1 MKNRLNV
8 VRPGRSQPAHSRTM
22 RRGFTLIE
30 VIVAIT
36 VLAGVVLTMSMNTTK
51 SSRNVATS
59 GTRSRAQALLDQQI
73 ARARIWPTYSTLSQL
88 ALAQYNVSNNGLT
101 PTTAISIDTTS
112 NKNLTTVTV
121 TVTGAASVLPTPM
134 SRSISIAA
142 P

>member
-1 MKNRLNV
+1 MMKNRTNG
-8 VRPGRSQPAHSRTM
+8 VRPGRPRSTSA

-30 VIVAIT
+30 VIVAVT

-73 ARARIWPTYSTLSQL
+73 ARARIWPTYGTLSQL
-88 ALAQYNVSNNGLT
+88 TGAQYNVANNGLT
-101 PTTAISIDTTS
+101 PTTTISIDTTS

-121 TVTGAASVLPTPM
+121 TVTGAASVLPTAM